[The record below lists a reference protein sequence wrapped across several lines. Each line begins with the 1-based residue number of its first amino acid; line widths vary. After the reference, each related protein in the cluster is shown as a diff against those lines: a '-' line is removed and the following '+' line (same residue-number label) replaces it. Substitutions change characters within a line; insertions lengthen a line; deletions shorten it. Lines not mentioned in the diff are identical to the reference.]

1 MKERWLPGLHKKE
14 VGLSTA
20 GPDPANPLV
29 EIVTCRLCES
39 GVMKQALI
47 RPYKTRGGISLLALG
62 ILSLATAVLSFIG
75 LVLLV
80 LGAYLILARREVW
93 RCDKCGAMVER
104 V

>member
-1 MKERWLPGLHKKE
+1 M
-14 VGLSTA
+14 STA
-20 GPDPANPLV
+20 GPDPANLRV

-47 RPYKTRGGISLLALG
+47 RPYKTRGGISLLVIG
-62 ILSLATAVLSFIG
+62 TLSLVTTVLSFIG

-93 RCDKCGAMVER
+93 RCDKCGAMVR
-104 V
+104 RI

>member
-1 MKERWLPGLHKKE
+1 M
-14 VGLSTA
+14 STA
-20 GPDPANPLV
+20 GPDAANPLV
-29 EIVTCRLCES
+29 EIVTCRLCKS

-47 RPYKTRGGISLLALG
+47 RPYKTRGGIVLLVLGSLSLLTAL
-62 ILSLATAVLSFIG
+62 LSLIG

>member
-1 MKERWLPGLHKKE
+1 MI
-14 VGLSTA
+14 TA

-29 EIVTCRLCES
+29 EIATCRLCEN
-39 GVMKQALI
+39 GVMKRALI
-47 RPYKTRGGISLLALG
+47 KPYKTRGGMLLLVVGA
-62 ILSLATAVLSFIG
+62 LSLVTTVLSFIG

-93 RCDKCGAMVER
+93 RCDTCGAMVER